1 MEPVQ
6 INTTTVPQRKRAPI
20 GLIVL
25 AAVAGM
31 FVLMAVAAYLLI
43 FLPFASAKQSENN
56 LKQILLA
63 VHNFHDSNLK
73 LPDGNHYHL
82 DPADKFRVRPIVH
95 RFSWRVEILPFINE
109 RPLYDRFK
117 FDEPWDSEHNLKVA
131 QEMPD
136 MYRAPGDKTS
146 NHTSFVAIA
155 DKDGAFPVPTRERP
169 DRNGERVFGDFVDGL
184 RTIAMTRVEDS
195 GIVWTDPAGD
205 ISIDDFVRLAEQGAV
220 SPPGTGKVRGPS
232 LLVGNMDGSVLY
244 LPRKISTKTIRA
256 LCTHN
261 GREQISPK
269 DLQ

>member
-6 INTTTVPQRKRAPI
+6 FNTTTVPRRKRAPI

-25 AAVAGM
+25 AAVAGA
-31 FVLMAVAAYLLI
+31 FVLAGGAAYLFILI
-43 FLPFASAKQSENN
+43 PVAHAKKSENQ

-73 LPDGNHYHL
+73 LPDGNHYQH
-82 DPADKFRVRPIVH
+82 DPATQFRDQQKVH
-95 RFSWRVEILPFINE
+95 RFSWRVDILPFINHK
-109 RPLYDRFK
+109 PLYDRFK
-117 FDEPWDSEHNLKVA
+117 FDEPWDSEHNLRVA

-136 MYRAPGDKTS
+136 MYRAPGDKSS

-155 DKDGAFPVPTRERP
+155 DKDGAFPVPTRELP
-169 DRNGERVFGDFVDGL
+169 NRNGERQFGDFIDGL
-184 RTIAMTRVEDS
+184 RTIAMTRVEGS
-195 GIVWTDPAGD
+195 GIVWTDPTGD

-244 LPRKISTKTIRA
+244 LPRKISAKTIRA
-256 LCTHN
+256 LCTRD
-261 GREQISPK
+261 GGELIPG
-269 DLQ
+269 L